1 MDPEFRRTIAD
12 PVADWKRNMSD
23 ADLQRK
29 TAKSQLDWEL
39 QRQGIN
45 MSMLAS
51 RSPDDQ
57 AKLRGMKAASDAAQK
72 RYEKLIAEAPNDYS
86 TVWERLEKEAAK
98 KLRSASYQDGW
109 KQSAEHIRNLP
120 ETWDSDNK
128 VSAATVE
135 AAMLPEAEMGSCQ
148 PGRRAS
154 KASIRCHPT

>member
-1 MDPEFRRTIAD
+1 MRWISARYMDPEFRRTIAD

-45 MSMLAS
+45 MSMAS

-86 TVWERLEKEAAK
+86 TVWERLERKRQSCAARRRRLEAIRGAHPK
-98 KLRSASYQDGW
+98 SAG
-109 KQSAEHIRNLP
+109 N
-120 ETWDSDNK
+120 
-128 VSAATVE
+128 V
-135 AAMLPEAEMGSCQ
+135 GF
-148 PGRRAS
+148 
-154 KASIRCHPT
+154 